1 MEGMPSL
8 IILLS
13 NFLPQRLVF
22 YRGKS
27 RTLSCTEF
35 NAHISLT
42 RQDKFLIQAGQLQE
56 DHADAGDPK
65 LLIDALPKEALF
77 DQKLM

>member
-1 MEGMPSL
+1 MSTSL
-8 IILLS
+8 PLDFVFF
-13 NFLPQRLVF
+13 FLATV
-22 YRGKS
+22 S
-27 RTLSCTEF
+27 RVHIFPPFPESDTE
-35 NAHISLT
+35 

-65 LLIDALPKEALF
+65 VLIDALPKEALF